1 MVSRCGPASGA
12 AVEIRNGGCGTLTE
26 QHPRRRSW
34 LGDGR
39 RPVQVQRH
47 MAAARRLAGCR
58 AQGLATSRKR
68 AAWALWLGTNVASR
82 GAVRNTAG
90 TTGPRSGIVTR
101 CRQRPRRL
109 AHSPTRSRSAPRGR
123 LASMPTLTTPVRSP
137 SGPAREPGQAR
148 RDATP
153 QGARQPSVG
162 HPRTASFQPR
172 QVTRP
177 RTPGSPSWPFWHDR
191 QRPPDHP
198 SPDTPANRH
207 GPRRPDLPNSG
218 RCRLA

>member
-1 MVSRCGPASGA
+1 MVSRCGPESGA
-12 AVEIRNGGCGTLTE
+12 AEEIRNGGCGTLTE

-39 RPVQVQRH
+39 RRVQVQRH

-58 AQGLATSRKR
+58 AQGLATSRS
-68 AAWALWLGTNVASR
+68 ALPGPSGWARTWLSR

-109 AHSPTRSRSAPRGR
+109 AHSPTRSRSALRGR

-153 QGARQPSVG
+153 QGAPPTQRGASTHSQLSATPGDQTPERQAAPAGRSG
-162 HPRTASFQPR
+162 MTGSDHQTTPARTHPRIATAH
-172 QVTRP
+172 V
-177 RTPGSPSWPFWHDR
+177 DR
-191 QRPPDHP
+191 I
-198 SPDTPANRH
+198 
-207 GPRRPDLPNSG
+207 
-218 RCRLA
+218 CR